1 MYCAQFIVCLIDCF
15 FAFQL
20 YMYIILLA
28 LFFAMVSIIPSFISV
43 VKLFTFAPFV
53 VCRFFSMSLP
63 RFAQFQQVTFR
74 FFLRS
79 GLVTSIFF
87 GKTIRFIDLVHFCIV
102 FLLGLVLTFF
112 PFENQW
118 VVQFALARFPF
129 FWSPSFRFLLFS
141 CLYICIMLRAPLV
154 SSLFVP
160 KILSSSP

>member
-63 RFAQFQQVTFR
+63 RFAQFLQDAFR
-74 FFLRS
+74 FFLRF
-79 GLVTSIFF
+79 GLATSIFF
-87 GKTIRFIDLVHFCIV
+87 GKAIRFIDLVHFFIV

-160 KILSSSP
+160 KILSSPP

>member
-1 MYCAQFIVCLIDCF
+1 MYCAQFIVCLSACF
-15 FAFQL
+15 FCFWL
-20 YMYIILLA
+20 CMCIPLLA
-28 LFFAMVSIIPSFISV
+28 LFFAMVSSIPSFISV
-43 VKLFTFAPFV
+43 VKLFTSASFV
-53 VCRFFSMSLP
+53 IYRFFSVSLP
-63 RFAQFQQVTFR
+63 RFAQFLQYTFR

-79 GLVTSIFF
+79 GLATSIIF
-87 GKTIRFIDLVHFCIV
+87 GNAIRFIDLVHFFIV

-118 VVQFALARFPF
+118 IVQFALARFPF

-160 KILSSSP
+160 KILSSPP

>member
-63 RFAQFQQVTFR
+63 RFAQFQQVAFR

-160 KILSSSP
+160 KILSSPP